1 MNEQTKSIIR
11 HVLTALGVVLGF
23 VGLSKFTGLL
33 DILNQNLDTVWNAV
47 LTIIGFITT
56 LVGFFKNKDRF
67 GEPTPPPTQ

>member
-47 LTIIGFITT
+47 LTIVGFVTT

>member
-11 HVLTALGVVLGF
+11 HLLTALGVVLGF

>member
-47 LTIIGFITT
+47 LTIVGFITT

>member
-33 DILNQNLDTVWNAV
+33 DILNQNLDTVWNAA
-47 LTIIGFITT
+47 LTIVGFITT

>member
-47 LTIIGFITT
+47 LTIVGFITT

-67 GEPTPPPTQ
+67 SEPTPPPTQ

>member
-11 HVLTALGVVLGF
+11 HLLTALGVVLGF

-33 DILNQNLDTVWNAV
+33 DILNQNLDTVWNAA
-47 LTIIGFITT
+47 LTIVGFITT

>member
-11 HVLTALGVVLGF
+11 HLLTALGVVLGF

-47 LTIIGFITT
+47 LTIVGFITT

>member
-11 HVLTALGVVLGF
+11 HLLTALGVVLGF

-47 LTIIGFITT
+47 LTIVGFVTT

>member
-47 LTIIGFITT
+47 LTIVGFVTT

-67 GEPTPPPTQ
+67 GEPTPPPAQ

>member
-1 MNEQTKSIIR
+1 
-11 HVLTALGVVLGF
+11 LGVVLGF

-47 LTIIGFITT
+47 LTIVGFITT